1 MATFFRNS
9 VIKDVG
15 IVPVRVL
22 ETTPTTRATVIGL
35 SMANLSESVIT
46 VNVMVQDN
54 TSVTGYYLKDI
65 IIPPQSTL
73 KAVNGGEKLILAPS
87 NQLYV
92 SSNIGDSVD
101 VICTYVEIV

>member
-1 MATFFRNS
+1 MATFFRNT
-9 VIKDVG
+9 VTKDVG
-15 IVPVRVL
+15 TVPVRIL

-35 SMANLSESVIT
+35 SLANLSESVIT
-46 VNVMVQDN
+46 ASVLVQDD
-54 TSVTGYYLKDI
+54 TSVTGYYIKDV

-92 SSNIGDSVD
+92 VSNQSESLDAIA
-101 VICTYVEIV
+101 TYVEIV

>member
-9 VIKDVG
+9 VIKEVG
-15 IVPVRVL
+15 VVPVRIL

-35 SMANLSESVIT
+35 SMANLSESIIT
-46 VNVMVQDN
+46 VNVMIQDN

-92 SSNIGDSVD
+92 SSNLGDSVD

>member
-9 VIKDVG
+9 VIKEVG
-15 IVPVRVL
+15 VVPVRIL

-35 SMANLSESVIT
+35 SLANLLESVVT

-54 TSVTGYYLKDI
+54 TSVTGYYLKDVI
-65 IIPPQSTL
+65 LPPQSTL